1 MQFEPGISS
10 RYICTME
17 WLFRLSEIE
26 KVAEDFWKQA
36 GLGKVIAFHGKMGA
50 GKTTFIH
57 ALCDV
62 KKVSSP
68 VGSPTFSLI
77 NQYEFPDGK
86 IYHIDLF
93 RLNDEQEAIRAG
105 VEDSLYSG
113 DTCLVEWPD
122 KAPGILPDNSIHADI
137 EVVED
142 QIRRLRIRDK

>member
-1 MQFEPGISS
+1 M
-10 RYICTME
+10 
-17 WLFRLSEIE
+17 
-26 KVAEDFWKQA
+26 AADFWNQA
-36 GLGKVIAFHGKMGA
+36 GEGKVIAFHGKMGV

-62 KKVSSP
+62 KEVSSP

-77 NQYEFPDGK
+77 NQYEFPGGR

-122 KAPGILPDNSIHADI
+122 KAPGILPENSVHADLEI
-137 EVVED
+137 VED

>member
-1 MQFEPGISS
+1 
-10 RYICTME
+10 ME
-17 WLFRLSEIE
+17 WVFGLSEIK

-36 GLGKVIAFHGKMGA
+36 GKGKVIAFHGKMGA

-62 KKVSSP
+62 KEVSSP

-77 NQYEFPDGK
+77 NQYEFPGGK

-122 KAPGILPDNSIHADI
+122 KAPGILPDNSIHADL

>member
-1 MQFEPGISS
+1 
-10 RYICTME
+10 ME
-17 WLFRLSEIE
+17 WLFRLSEIK
-26 KVAEDFWKQA
+26 KVAADFWKQA
-36 GLGKVIAFHGKMGA
+36 GEGKVIAFHGKMGA

-57 ALCDV
+57 ALCDI
-62 KKVSSP
+62 KEVSSP

-77 NQYEFPDGK
+77 NQYEFPGGR

-122 KAPGILPDNSIHADI
+122 KAPGILPDNSIHADLEVI
-137 EVVED
+137 EE
-142 QIRRLRIRDK
+142 QIRKLRIRDK

>member
-1 MQFEPGISS
+1 
-10 RYICTME
+10 ME
-17 WLFRLSEIE
+17 WVFRLSEIK
-26 KVAEDFWKQA
+26 KVAEDFWKHA
-36 GLGKVIAFHGKMGA
+36 GKANVIAFHGKMGA

-62 KKVSSP
+62 KEVSSP

-77 NQYEFPDGK
+77 NQYEFPGGR

-93 RLNDEQEAIRAG
+93 RLKDEQEAIRAG

-113 DTCLVEWPD
+113 DACLVEWPD